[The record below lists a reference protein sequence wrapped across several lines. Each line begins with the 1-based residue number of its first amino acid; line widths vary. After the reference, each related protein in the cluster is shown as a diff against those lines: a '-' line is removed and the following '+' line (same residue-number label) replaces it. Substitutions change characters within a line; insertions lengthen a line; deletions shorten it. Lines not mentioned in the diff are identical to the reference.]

1 MKKKILTKQERME
14 IYNKY
19 GGHCA
24 YCGKEIEY
32 KDMQVDHIKPIFRG
46 WSEEEKQNWIP
57 EGVLGEDN
65 MENLN
70 PSCRMCNFR
79 KSTFTVEGFREQI
92 KHGLVCVNRDFTYRL
107 LKQYGLI
114 EETGKEVVVVG
125 TKADKLN
132 QSGKSK
138 FTKNI
143 KNNIEGKVYLTTTL
157 KKESVFPLVEHID
170 KIGRRQ

>member
-19 GGHCA
+19 DGHCA
-24 YCGKEIEY
+24 YCGKKIEY

-46 WSEEEKQNWIP
+46 WSDEQKKYIP
-57 EGVLGEDN
+57 EGRCGDDS

-79 KSTFTVEGFREQI
+79 KSTYTVEGFREQI

-114 EETGKEVVVVG
+114 EETGKEVEFYFE
-125 TKADKLN
+125 KYKQL
-132 QSGKSK
+132 
-138 FTKNI
+138 
-143 KNNIEGKVYLTTTL
+143 
-157 KKESVFPLVEHID
+157 
-170 KIGRRQ
+170 

>member
-1 MKKKILTKQERME
+1 MKKKVLTKQERME

-46 WSEEEKQNWIP
+46 WSEEEKQNWVP
-57 EGVLGEDN
+57 EDVLGDDS

-114 EETGKEVVVVG
+114 EETGKEVEFYC
-125 TKADKLN
+125 LYF
-132 QSGKSK
+132 SK
-138 FTKNI
+138 
-143 KNNIEGKVYLTTTL
+143 
-157 KKESVFPLVEHID
+157 
-170 KIGRRQ
+170 

>member
-1 MKKKILTKQERME
+1 MGKYREYICE
-14 IYNKY
+14 ICGCVFLSNKGCKTRVPRY
-19 GGHCA
+19 CSRQCAGKAIAKVKTCA

-46 WSEEEKQNWIP
+46 WSEEEKQNWVP
-57 EGVLGEDN
+57 EDVLGDDS

-114 EETGKEVVVVG
+114 QETGKEVEFYFE
-125 TKADKLN
+125 KYK
-132 QSGKSK
+132 Q
-138 FTKNI
+138 
-143 KNNIEGKVYLTTTL
+143 
-157 KKESVFPLVEHID
+157 
-170 KIGRRQ
+170 